1 MINIIEGHR
10 YEGQIEFKISG
21 NANITI
27 GDKSIFIH
35 RKNTLNSLH
44 LDNVK
49 VEIFK
54 GEKKLEGKVVETI
67 SRFKTEF
74 VGRVQIGK
82 KSTFVILD
90 NSKISVDF
98 YIKGGLVAKDGQK
111 VIVELT
117 KWEGSKSPQ
126 GKITKILGDAG
137 DNDAEMNSIMY
148 EYNLPVDF
156 PQEVINESELVP
168 EVITEKEISKRKD
181 IRNVTTIGIDPFDS
195 KDADDTISLEQ
206 EGDFSIVSVNIADV
220 SHYVKEDS
228 LIDKEAYRRGTSV
241 YLVDRFVSMF
251 PNRLSNGI
259 CSLKSGSDKL
269 AFTARFKIDKRG
281 KIKERWFG
289 RTVINVNR
297 DYSYE
302 QAQEII
308 ETGVTN
314 TDCDRVVLELDRIA
328 KILRKNRMSD
338 NFLEISSLEVKFKL
352 AEDNKKPIG
361 VYFKGQVDSNKLIEE
376 FMLLAN
382 REVAKFIKGK
392 GLPCVN
398 RVHEKPDDDKLV
410 NIKRVAEN
418 FGYKIDI
425 SDPLTTKSELN
436 RLLKEVKDSPEEN
449 MLSTLVIRSQKK
461 AIYSTDSLSGHYGLS
476 FDDYCHFTSPIR
488 RYSDVLV
495 HRLLAK
501 SLNNGGYI
509 K

>member
-1 MINIIEGHR
+1 MINIIEGDR

-44 LDNVK
+44 LDSVK

-168 EVITEKEISKRKD
+168 EVITEKEISNRRD
-181 IRNVTTIGIDPFDS
+181 MRDVTTIGIDPFDS
-195 KDADDTISLEQ
+195 KDADDTISLEVRD
-206 EGDFSIVSVNIADV
+206 GFNWISINIADV
-220 SHYVKEDS
+220 SHYIKEGS
-228 LIDKEAYRRGTSV
+228 LIDKEAYRRGTSL
-241 YLVDRFVSMF
+241 YLIDRCIPML
-251 PNRLSNGI
+251 PHRLSNGI
-259 CSLKSGSDKL
+259 CSLKSGRDRL
-269 AFTARFKIDKRG
+269 CVTVTFKINDSG
-281 KIKERWFG
+281 KVLDTWIG
-289 RTVINVNR
+289 RTVINVDR

-302 QAQEII
+302 EAQNVI
-308 ETGVTN
+308 ENGISLESER
-314 TDCDRVVLELDRIA
+314 TDSVVLVLDRIA
-328 KILRKNRMSD
+328 KIIRKERMSD
-338 NFLEISSLEVKFKL
+338 GSLEMSDIEVKFKL
-352 AEDNKKPIG
+352 SDDGKKPIG
-361 VYFKGQVDSNKLIEE
+361 IYTKVQKDSNKLIEE

-382 REVAKFIKGK
+382 REVARFLKSKEI
-392 GLPCVN
+392 PYIN
-398 RVHEKPDDDKLV
+398 RVHGKPDDSKLIEV
-410 NIKRVAEN
+410 KKIADSFGWDLKIDDPDTTKKEINKLLNNIKDTPECN
-418 FGYKIDI
+418 II
-425 SDPLTTKSELN
+425 TTLI
-436 RLLKEVKDSPEEN
+436 
-449 MLSTLVIRSQKK
+449 IRSQKK
-461 AIYSTDSLSGHYGLS
+461 AIYSTDVETGHYGLGFIGGEYS
-476 FDDYCHFTSPIR
+476 HFTSPIR
-488 RYSDVLV
+488 RYSDLII
-495 HRLLAK
+495 HRILG
-501 SLNNGGYI
+501 NYI
-509 K
+509 S